1 MSIKLNKD
9 DEKQL
14 ISSIQR
20 YFSQNLEQDIGNLQA
35 TLLLDF
41 ILKEIG
47 PSIYN
52 QAVSDAQRY
61 LQDKVSDLDANCYEM
76 EFGYWKK
83 S

>member
-1 MSIKLNKD
+1 MSIKITKE
-9 DEKQL
+9 DEKVL
-14 ISSIQR
+14 IASIQR
-20 YFSQNLEQDIGNLQA
+20 YFTQNMENDIGNLQA

-61 LQDKVSDLDANCYEM
+61 MQDKVSDLDANCYEI

-83 S
+83 N